1 MSVGYKKKDKD
12 KDAKGASGGEASA
25 NYMIGSGGEG
35 KERSANATGQQE
47 LGSATRADKL
57 STREDIST
65 TQKITS
71 SSSPSSEPMM
81 ATTAASSSTTS
92 TSNKVPYQ
100 YQYQQNYQ
108 QQREEQ
114 QSGINRALDE
124 TRDNIR
130 KSVDEARSQIPR
142 YTQTTNDYQEQ
153 TIQATREIADNF
165 LESQK
170 EIINSLQ
177 SAWLPQIEA
186 ANRVFTS
193 TWMSPRYFI
202 QVYAN
207 MVSNFTNNWIA
218 ASRLANNAV
227 FANMEAFRTT
237 MQQTRDNTKELS
249 RINVNTA
256 RSLEQTTRDT
266 ANSYAPSSASYGF
279 YSGGTGRGAGYGFNE
294 EQQQQIPSIQNAQ
307 DTQNVM
313 ETQNHIAGQRREQTV
328 TDMPRAAEIGQALK
342 DLRFPAD
349 KRRIQLFIQQ
359 QSHNNA
365 DYQKIVSLL
374 DKMEDRQYQNV
385 SDVSKAA
392 GLVE

>member
-1 MSVGYKKKDKD
+1 
-12 KDAKGASGGEASA
+12 
-25 NYMIGSGGEG
+25 
-35 KERSANATGQQE
+35 
-47 LGSATRADKL
+47 
-57 STREDIST
+57 
-65 TQKITS
+65 
-71 SSSPSSEPMM
+71 
-81 ATTAASSSTTS
+81 
-92 TSNKVPYQ
+92 
-100 YQYQQNYQ
+100 
-108 QQREEQ
+108 
-114 QSGINRALDE
+114 
-124 TRDNIR
+124 
-130 KSVDEARSQIPR
+130 
-142 YTQTTNDYQEQ
+142 
-153 TIQATREIADNF
+153 
-165 LESQK
+165 
-170 EIINSLQ
+170 
-177 SAWLPQIEA
+177 
-186 ANRVFTS
+186 
-193 TWMSPRYFI
+193 
-202 QVYAN
+202 
-207 MVSNFTNNWIA
+207 
-218 ASRLANNAV
+218 
-227 FANMEAFRTT
+227 MEAFRTT